1 MTVVVTGATG
11 HIGNTLVRELVRRG
25 ERVRAVTYGDMEH
38 VLDGLP
44 VERVRADTRD
54 GAAVHAAL
62 SGARR
67 VFHLAAVISIDA
79 QGDRHVR
86 AVNVEGTRNVVAACL
101 AHGVERLVHT
111 SSVHALDAARARLP
125 IDETCPLVVSPDAL
139 PYDLSKADGERAV
152 LEGVTRG
159 LNAVIVNPSAVI
171 GPHDYVPSLTA
182 QGILSMMRSPVA
194 VRGSYDW
201 VDVRD
206 VASGMLAA
214 AEKGRTGER
223 YLLSGQSMSIRGI
236 AELLVEEGGRRPLLT
251 LPTWLL
257 RPLVP
262 FANALSRLR
271 KRPPLF
277 TAHSL
282 TILDSPSTFTHE
294 KASRELGFSPRP
306 LRESLHDA
314 LQFFRAQ
321 GKIPPRGS
329 RTPACVAAPVSA
341 RTHADG

>member
-25 ERVRAVTYGDMEH
+25 ERVRAVVYGDMEH

-54 GAAVHAAL
+54 GPAIHAAL
-62 SGARR
+62 VGARR

-79 QGDRHVR
+79 EGDERVR
-86 AVNVEGTRNVVAACL
+86 AVNVEGTRNVVEACL
-101 AHGVERLVHT
+101 AHRVERLVHT
-111 SSVHALDAARARLP
+111 SSVHALDGARARLP
-125 IDETCPLVVSPDAL
+125 IDETCPLISSPDAL

-152 LEGVTRG
+152 LEGVARG

-171 GPHDYVPSLTA
+171 GPHDYVPSFTA
-182 QGILSMMRSPVA
+182 QGILAMLRSPVS

-206 VASGMLAA
+206 VSSGMIAA
-214 AEKGRTGER
+214 AERGRTGER
-223 YLLSGQSMSIRGI
+223 YLLTGQSMSVRGI
-236 AELLVEEGGRRPLLT
+236 AELLVQEGGRKPLVT

-257 RPLVP
+257 RPFVP
-262 FANALSRLR
+262 VAIALSRLR
-271 KRPPLF
+271 KRPPVF

-282 TILDSPSTFTHE
+282 TILGSPSTFTHE

-306 LRESLHDA
+306 LRDSLQDA
-314 LQFFRAQ
+314 IQFFRAQ
-321 GKIPPRGS
+321 GKIPPR
-329 RTPACVAAPVSA
+329 R
-341 RTHADG
+341 